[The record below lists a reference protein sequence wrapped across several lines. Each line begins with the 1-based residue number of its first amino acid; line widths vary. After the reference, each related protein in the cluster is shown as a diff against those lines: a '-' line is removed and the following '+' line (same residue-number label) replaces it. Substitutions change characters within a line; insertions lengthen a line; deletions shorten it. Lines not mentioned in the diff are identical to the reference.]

1 MSRRPLAVVA
11 ALVSATIVV
20 GSASA
25 ATAPLRISHVDTARY
40 PTVAVTLTGLSS
52 GGGALP
58 SVSFAQNGGSP
69 VPGVPDLNGTGE
81 AIELLI
87 DTSNSMHGKP
97 LAEVTGAAAGFLSGQ
112 SPNTQ
117 LGVIGIAAKPYVAS
131 PLSAGSTNA
140 VRSVAQLAT
149 GGPNGTAIYGAVEQA
164 SHALAAVHV
173 DRRVIVLFTDGFS
186 VGEKAT
192 LAQAISAARSAG
204 VQVYTVGT
212 SSSPQATGP
221 LTQIAQ
227 STGGRFVP
235 AADASKVAAAFT
247 QISQSLQ
254 SAVTFTFRSDVP
266 AGERF
271 SLAVTAS
278 NGQSAATS
286 VLAPGKLPTTTS
298 GGGGLPLP
306 GGTGGRVLIAG
317 VAALLVMGGALILL
331 STRRDATVTK
341 RIAPH
346 VEQKAAAKVVLPGA
360 DIPNMSV
367 LHQLF
372 VATEKVAGSLKYW
385 QRLSFRL
392 EQANLPLRTA
402 EVVYMQLGCALAFGL
417 VGSLVFGSV
426 GVLALIPMLI
436 GAALPMLYVRFK
448 ASRRMRQF
456 ENQLPETLI
465 TMAASLKAGHA
476 FNSALNSVVKEGAPP
491 TSDELARVASEIQLG
506 MSSEEALEAMAS
518 RMGSANFGFVV
529 MAVNIQRTVGGSLA
543 DILDMVADT
552 VRQRQQFSKK
562 VKALTAQGRMSAY
575 VLLAMPF
582 LMALAIYVIQ
592 PHYMSILF
600 TNPIGQVLIGG
611 SLVMMGIGAVILRKI
626 VSFKG

>member
-1 MSRRPLAVVA
+1 MSRRLLTAVA
-11 ALVSATIVV
+11 AMTATALLA

-25 ATAPLRISHVDTARY
+25 ATAPLRITHVDTVRY
-40 PTVAVTLTGLSS
+40 PKVAVTLAGLPP
-52 GGGALP
+52 GGTLP
-58 SVSFAQNGGSP
+58 TVSFSQNGGQT
-69 VPGVPDLNGTGE
+69 VPGLPDLNGTGE

-87 DTSNSMHGKP
+87 DTSNSMRGKP
-97 LAEVTGAAAGFLSGQ
+97 LTEVTRAAAGFLAAQ
-112 SPNTQ
+112 SANTQ

-131 PLSAGSTNA
+131 PLTAGSTEA
-140 VRSVAQLAT
+140 VRSVAQLST
-149 GGPNGTAIYGAVEQA
+149 GGPNGTAIYGAVEKASQA
-164 SHALAAVHV
+164 LSAVHV

-186 VGEKAT
+186 YGEKAT
-192 LAQAISAARSAG
+192 LSQAIAAARGAG
-204 VQVYTVGT
+204 AEVFTVGT
-212 SSSPQATGP
+212 SSSPQAVGP
-221 LTQIAQ
+221 LSQIAR
-227 STGGRFVP
+227 STGGRFVQ
-235 AADASKVAAAFT
+235 AADASRVAAAFT
-247 QISQSLQ
+247 QISQSL
-254 SAVTFTFRSDVP
+254 SAAVTFTFTSDVP
-266 AGERF
+266 PGERF
-271 SLAVTAS
+271 SLAVTTS
-278 NGQSAATS
+278 SGQSAATS
-286 VLAPGKLPTTTS
+286 VLAPGKLPIS
-298 GGGGLPLP
+298 SVGGGGLPVP
-306 GGTGGRVLIAG
+306 GGTGGRVLVAG

-331 STRRDATVTK
+331 STRRDATVAK

-346 VEQKAAAKVVLPGA
+346 VEQKAAAKVVLPGTE
-360 DIPNMSV
+360 IPNMSV

-372 VATEKVAGSLKYW
+372 VATERVAGSLKYW

-402 EVVYMQLGCALAFGL
+402 EVVYMQLGCALIFGL
-417 VGSLVFGSV
+417 LGMLAIGST
-426 GVLALIPMLI
+426 GVLVLVPMVI
-436 GAALPMLYVRFK
+436 GSMLPMLYVRFK

-491 TSDELARVASEIQLG
+491 TSVELARVASEIQLG
-506 MSSEEALEAMAS
+506 MSSEEALEAMAG

-552 VRQRQQFSKK
+552 VRQRQQFTKK

-582 LMALAIYVIQ
+582 LMALAIYVIR
-592 PHYMSILF
+592 PTYMNILF
-600 TNPIGQVLIGG
+600 SSAIGQALVGAA
-611 SLVMMGIGAVILRKI
+611 LVMMLIGAVILRKI